1 MKHRIMLPVLLVTA
15 AIVTLVSSYQHPQ
28 QVLHQLRL
36 AHNTAE
42 ELKTNPDHILFKLHK
57 AFKGLTPERV
67 YQEIIN
73 LATTSSA
80 SNSSEYQISEI
91 CANQTIFM
99 MENIKMPTQTHPS
112 WAANSK
118 YRSNGIIDTLDECLQ
133 GKNFPFILILEVAN
147 IISPS
152 LPYIGS

>member
-42 ELKTNPDHILFKLHK
+42 ELKTNPDHVLFKLHK

-99 MENIKMPTQTHPS
+99 MENIKMPTQTQPS

-133 GKNFPFILILEVAN
+133 GKNFPFY
-147 IISPS
+147 SFWK
-152 LPYIGS
+152 